1 MIFERVAGPA
11 KEESSKVLL
20 HWMKSGH
27 RYVVRLNLSF
37 LFLTSIQAQ
46 QAEMEK
52 ERARQADNSRRGG
65 GGGGR
70 PPIGRGD
77 ARNFSGGGGQY
88 GLMPPPDVHRNTVGM
103 DDLRRLGSK
112 GGSRQVSS
120 QGQALTFGPTSMFS
134 GPRGSNSRRT
144 GLVGAQKDDSGAS
157 SRTATPPAQKEKKE
171 KEEKEAAS
179 RTNTFR

>member
-1 MIFERVAGPA
+1 
-11 KEESSKVLL
+11 
-20 HWMKSGH
+20 
-27 RYVVRLNLSF
+27 
-37 LFLTSIQAQ
+37 
-46 QAEMEK
+46 MEK
-52 ERARQADNSRRGG
+52 ERARQAENSRRGG

-77 ARNFSGGGGQY
+77 ARNFSGGGQY
-88 GLMPPPDVHRNTVGM
+88 GAMPPPDYHKNTVGM

-120 QGQALTFGPTSMFS
+120 QGAAPTFGPTSMFS
-134 GPRGSNSRRT
+134 APRGSNTRRT
-144 GLVGAQKDDSGAS
+144 GLGVTPRDDSGAS
-157 SRTATPPAQKEKKE
+157 SRTNTPPAQKEKKE